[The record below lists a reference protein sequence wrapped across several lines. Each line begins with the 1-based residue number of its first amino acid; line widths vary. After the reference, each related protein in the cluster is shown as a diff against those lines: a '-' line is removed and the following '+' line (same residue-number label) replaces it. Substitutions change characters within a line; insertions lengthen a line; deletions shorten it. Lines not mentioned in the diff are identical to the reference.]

1 MNQAE
6 LSSIVMMIL
15 APVMAYFG
23 FSEYTGNILV
33 GVVTGLIMLG
43 IAIWNES
50 HNSNY
55 FSGETVRV
63 VSPGGEAPLESDDS
77 LGDK

>member
-6 LSSIVMMIL
+6 LSSIVMLIL
-15 APVMAYFG
+15 TPLLAYLG
-23 FSEYTGNILV
+23 FSEVTNNMLIGC
-33 GVVTGLIMLG
+33 VTGLIMLG
-43 IAIWNES
+43 VAIWNES